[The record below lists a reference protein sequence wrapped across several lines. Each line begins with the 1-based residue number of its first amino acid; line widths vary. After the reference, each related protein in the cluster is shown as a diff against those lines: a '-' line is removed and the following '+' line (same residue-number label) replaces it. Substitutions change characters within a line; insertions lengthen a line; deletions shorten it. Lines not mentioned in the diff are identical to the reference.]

1 MLLGVHRE
9 VERRDRLKEDP
20 METLIGV
27 FASRK
32 RAEETVRELLD
43 KHVPQEVVFP
53 MLELSPSER
62 SSEESKFSGEA
73 WTERPS
79 LILVRTDQQ
88 EIARLAADILDRM
101 GIGAQWRTSTGI
113 KIASR
118 QVGGIA
124 IVDAHGAITVGMGN
138 MMLRDIVTSLLKEGN
153 KKLLLNLREVE
164 YIDSAGLGELVKTHT
179 TLERQGGRLKIV
191 NLSQKV
197 QDLFE
202 LTGLHKVFDVH
213 ENEANAIQ
221 SFGSAKLRN
230 AGA

>member
-1 MLLGVHRE
+1 MLHGVHRE

-20 METLIGV
+20 METLIGF
-27 FASRK
+27 FASRE
-32 RAEETVRELLD
+32 RAEETVKELLD
-43 KHVPQEVVFP
+43 KRVPREVIFP

-101 GIGAQWRTSTGI
+101 GISAQWRTSTGI
-113 KIASR
+113 KMASR

-124 IVDAHGAITVGMGN
+124 IVEVHGVITVGAGN

-153 KKLLLNLREVE
+153 KKLLLNLRDVE
-164 YIDSAGLGELVKTHT
+164 YVDSAGLGELVRTHT
-179 TLERQGGRLKIV
+179 TLERQGGQLKIV
-191 NLSQKV
+191 NPSQKV
-197 QDLFE
+197 QDLFNV
-202 LTGLHKVFDVH
+202 TGLYKIFEIH
-213 ENEANAIQ
+213 ETEANAIQ
-221 SFGSAKLRN
+221 SFGSANLH
-230 AGA
+230 

>member
-1 MLLGVHRE
+1 
-9 VERRDRLKEDP
+9 
-20 METLIGV
+20 
-27 FASRK
+27 
-32 RAEETVRELLD
+32 
-43 KHVPQEVVFP
+43 
-53 MLELSPSER
+53 
-62 SSEESKFSGEA
+62 
-73 WTERPS
+73 
-79 LILVRTDQQ
+79 
-88 EIARLAADILDRM
+88 
-101 GIGAQWRTSTGI
+101 
-113 KIASR
+113 
-118 QVGGIA
+118 
-124 IVDAHGAITVGMGN
+124 

-153 KKLLLNLREVE
+153 KKLLLSLRDVE
-164 YIDSAGLGELVKTHT
+164 YVDSAGLGELVKTHT

>member
-1 MLLGVHRE
+1 
-9 VERRDRLKEDP
+9 

-27 FASRK
+27 FASRE
-32 RAEETVRELLD
+32 RAEETVKELLD
-43 KHVPQEVVFP
+43 KHVPREVVFP
-53 MLELSPSER
+53 MFEISPSER

-73 WTERPS
+73 RTERPS

-101 GIGAQWRTSTGI
+101 GISAQWRTSGAT
-113 KIASR
+113 KMASR

-124 IVDAHGAITVGMGN
+124 IVDAHGVITVGAGN

-153 KKLLLNLREVE
+153 KKLLLSLRDVE
-164 YIDSAGLGELVKTHT
+164 YVDSAGLGELVKTHT

-202 LTGLHKVFDVH
+202 LTGLHRVFDVH

>member
-1 MLLGVHRE
+1 
-9 VERRDRLKEDP
+9 

-27 FASRK
+27 FAARE
-32 RAEETVRELLD
+32 RAEETVKELLD
-43 KHVPQEVVFP
+43 KHVPREVIFP

-101 GIGAQWRTSTGI
+101 GISAQWRTSGGI

-124 IVDAHGAITVGMGN
+124 IVDAHGVITVGVGN
-138 MMLRDIVTSLLKEGN
+138 ILLREIVANLLKEGN
-153 KKLLLNLREVE
+153 KKLLLNLRGVE
-164 YIDSAGLGELVKTHT
+164 YVDSAGLGELVKTHT
-179 TLERQGGRLKIV
+179 TLARHGGQLKIV
-191 NLSQKV
+191 NLNKKV
-197 QDLFE
+197 QDLFK
-202 LTGLHKVFDVH
+202 LTGLDVVFDVYEH
-213 ENEANAIQ
+213 EANAIQ
-221 SFGSAKLRN
+221 SFGSAKPS
-230 AGA
+230 

>member
-1 MLLGVHRE
+1 
-9 VERRDRLKEDP
+9 

-27 FASRK
+27 FASRE
-32 RAEETVRELLD
+32 RAEETVKELLD

-53 MLELSPSER
+53 ILELDPSEK

-73 WTERPS
+73 LAERPS

-101 GIGAQWRTSTGI
+101 GISAQWRTSGAT
-113 KIASR
+113 KMASR

-179 TLERQGGRLKIV
+179 TLERQGGQLKIV

-197 QDLFE
+197 QHLFK
-202 LTGLHKVFDVH
+202 LTGLHKVFEVH

-221 SFGSAKLRN
+221 SFGSAKLRT